1 MKANP
6 VKCNAILSSN
16 IKGKFA
22 LTRLS
27 EKLLGITL
35 DSNLN

>member
-16 IKGKFA
+16 TKGKLA
-22 LTRLS
+22 LTIH
-27 EKLLGITL
+27 KLHAQG
-35 DSNLN
+35 